1 MKIKYINLFLFSLF
15 FVLTSQGQIKNKD
28 NRSVLEYYLKENIFS
43 VIPNAHAILISL
55 PTEEIKSDWE
65 PGGDVKYWSI
75 LQKYYPGLTKDSLKN
90 MVAKKPKLK
99 KRMISSFPKVE
110 ILNYIGGKKIDY
122 EAISKKYPD
131 WFICGISNFIY
142 SKDRKTCIFY
152 VYKYGES
159 GYSVEIKKD
168 GLGQWN
174 SIVYTTDW
182 MQ

>member
-1 MKIKYINLFLFSLF
+1 MKIKYINFFLFSLF

-99 KRMISSFPKVE
+99 KE
-110 ILNYIGGKKIDY
+110 
-122 EAISKKYPD
+122 
-131 WFICGISNFIY
+131 
-142 SKDRKTCIFY
+142 
-152 VYKYGES
+152 
-159 GYSVEIKKD
+159 
-168 GLGQWN
+168 
-174 SIVYTTDW
+174 
-182 MQ
+182 